1 MESMQKEGKKNMT
14 LCEAIEHARAK
25 GEELSR
31 CGCEGCAQDHLQLA
45 EWLEE
50 YRRLDSLTEH
60 SASMLVGNYEFAY
73 SEWHE
78 PGEEDEYRV
87 IIYDYKTMKE
97 VARCLLDKPLGLY
110 ELCDWSAAWLK
121 ERKNERD

>member
-1 MESMQKEGKKNMT
+1 MT

-25 GEELSR
+25 SEELLQS
-31 CGCEGCAQDHLQLA
+31 GCEGCAQDHLQLA
-45 EWLEE
+45 EWLEK

-60 SASMLVGNYEFAY
+60 SASMVVGNQEFVY

-87 IIYDYKTMKE
+87 IIYDYKTMEE
-97 VARCLLDKPLGLY
+97 VDRHLLDEPLGLY
-110 ELCDWSAAWLK
+110 ELCDWSAAWIK